1 VRQEPLLDEQ
11 HGIAPG
17 IKRHGAKMAGATVD
31 GDVQATST
39 FIFRILL
46 SMLR

>member
-17 IKRHGAKMAGATVD
+17 IKRHGAKMAGATAD
-31 GDVQATST
+31 GDVQAIST
-39 FIFRILL
+39 FILRILR
-46 SMLR
+46 SMPR